1 MLEYNL
7 MKLIHALAAVA
18 ATGPLL
24 FAPWLSWRLQS
35 CQQNTEKQLLLSGL
49 TITDRF
55 YNIAGWLLMIS
66 GAVMLWMEDWHR
78 LFQLWFV
85 LSVALFVIDSIAEKK
100 WRDPATTALDTTT
113 PGASGWQQ
121 HTIRLHRAVLTQ
133 MGSTSLILLVMLLHN
148 QLTASLLSLTQ
159 FIR

>member
-7 MKLIHALAAVA
+7 MKLLHALAAVA

-35 CQQNTEKQLLLSGL
+35 CQQNPEKQLLLSGL

-55 YNIAGWLLMIS
+55 YNVAGWLLMIS
-66 GAVMLWMEDWHR
+66 GAVMLWLDDWHR

-85 LSVALFVIDSIAEKK
+85 LSVAFFVIDSIAEKK
-100 WRDPATTALDTTT
+100 WRDPATTALDTTG
-113 PGASGWQQ
+113 PGEPGWLL
-121 HTIRLHRAVLTQ
+121 HTSRLHRAVLTQ
-133 MGSTSLILLVMLLHN
+133 MGSTSLILLAMLLHN
-148 QLTASLLSLTQ
+148 QLTMSLLSITS
-159 FIR
+159 FIH